1 MLKDRS
7 QGGGG
12 QVVGGEHETRLRF
25 RLLGLRVHPRLVR
38 SVPDGESCG
47 SAQDEYTTDMDG
59 SIYLRLV
66 TSEKTKTCP
75 MLCWLGS
82 LPTTC
87 TYAFCGGCISTNR
100 RGGGWLVRSVS
111 TVEIELRSKMWRLS
125 CLQWSLLNSHPMMNP
140 CHPE

>member
-12 QVVGGEHETRLRF
+12 QVVEGEHETRLRF

-66 TSEKTKTCP
+66 TSEKNKN
-75 MLCWLGS
+75 MS
-82 LPTTC
+82 H
-87 TYAFCGGCISTNR
+87 AV
-100 RGGGWLVRSVS
+100 LVRLSPHHVYVCVLWWLHLDKQEGWWVVS
-111 TVEIELRSKMWRLS
+111 TK
-125 CLQWSLLNSHPMMNP
+125 C
-140 CHPE
+140 